1 MKVSGTVYV
10 LLDPDQ
16 SGPVQTSSDHSQP
29 SPDQSPDTS
38 RGEAAEAL
46 LEAKDETIGDL
57 RDRVEHLQRELEGR
71 NEELRRKDHLL
82 AAALERIPAIEP
94 PAEPSPETREP
105 PETVSAETEGVE
117 APLAEEKPSF
127 LRRIFGIPRDYR
139 QP

>member
-10 LLDPDQ
+10 LLDPDR
-16 SGPVQTSSDHSQP
+16 SGPVETSTDQSQP

-38 RGEAAEAL
+38 LGEAAEAL

-57 RDRVEHLQRELEGR
+57 RDRVGHLQRELEGR

-94 PAEPSPETREP
+94 PAETSPEPRED
-105 PETVSAETEGVE
+105 PETVSTETEGVE
-117 APLAEEKPSF
+117 TPLAEEKQTSWW
-127 LRRIFGIPRDYR
+127 RRFFGL
-139 QP
+139 